1 LIRAERSAH
10 NALLDLEELT
20 DAEIERLRA
29 HYVELARLAREALRQ
44 GRRDIGTPDVP
55 LDWDSTAKASP
66 DE

>member
-1 LIRAERSAH
+1 MIRAERSAH

-44 GRRDIGTPDVP
+44 GRRDIGTPDVT
-55 LDWDSTAKASP
+55 LDWDSTAEASP